1 LNDISTASL
10 FIILAVL
17 ILLSGFFSGSETAL
31 MTLNRYRTKSL
42 ADKGHRGAKLA
53 LKLLSRPDR
62 LLGLI
67 LLGNN
72 IVNIIAATIAT
83 IIALRLYG
91 EIGITIAPFILAF
104 VILVFSEVTPKTLA
118 ALKPEKLAFPSAFVY
133 TLIATPLYPFV
144 WLVNIFSNALLR
156 LVGVHPDKETRSDLN
171 ADELRAVVIEARH
184 FMPKV
189 HSDMLLGLLD
199 LQQVSVEDIMIP
211 RNEITGIDLN
221 DDWNDIVHQITHSQ
235 RTRVPV
241 FHDSIDNTA
250 GVLHL
255 RKVLNL
261 FSRDELNMKTLKGL
275 ITPAYF
281 IPAGTSLNRQLLNFK
296 DKRRRSGLVV
306 DEYGSIQGL
315 VTLED
320 ILEEIVGQ
328 FTTDSPT
335 RNLGIHKAGNGS
347 YLIDGN
353 THIRE
358 INRALDWSLPKNGP
372 KTLNGL
378 ILEHMEIIPKNGTS
392 LMIGNYT
399 IEITRT
405 SNNAVRTAKVTNT
418 LTAKN
423 TEIDHADKTHKN
435 QNDKL
440 KSGKLKNG

>member
-1 LNDISTASL
+1 MNELSTASL
-10 FIILAVL
+10 FIILAIL

-31 MTLNRYRTKSL
+31 MTLNRYRLKSL
-42 ADKGHRGAKLA
+42 ADKGHRGARLA
-53 LKLLSRPDR
+53 TSLLARPDR

-72 IVNIIAATIAT
+72 IVNIFAATVAT

-91 EIGITIAPFILAF
+91 EIGLAVAPIVLAF
-104 VILVFSEVTPKTLA
+104 VILIFSEVTPKTMA
-118 ALKPEKLAFPSAFVY
+118 ALKPERLAFPSAYVY
-133 TLIATPLYPFV
+133 TVIATPLYPFV

-156 LVGVHPDKETRSDLN
+156 LLGVHPDRETRQELS
-171 ADELRAVVIEARH
+171 ADELRAVVVEAEH
-184 FMPKV
+184 FMPQA
-189 HSDMLLGLLD
+189 HSDMLLSVID
-199 LQQVSVEDIMIP
+199 LEQISVEDIMVP

-241 FHDSIDNTA
+241 FHDSIDDTI

-275 ITPAYF
+275 IASAYF
-281 IPAGTSLNRQLLNFK
+281 IPAGTSLTQQLLNFQ
-296 DKRRRSGLVV
+296 DNRRRSGLVV

-335 RNLGIHKAGNGS
+335 RNLGIHKQSDNS

-353 THIRE
+353 THIRD
-358 INRALDWSLPKNGP
+358 INRALDWELPVDGP

-378 ILEHMEIIPKNGTS
+378 IIEHMEIIPQTGTS
-392 LMIGNYT
+392 LMVDNYT
-399 IEITRT
+399 IEIMKST
-405 SNNAVRTAKVTNT
+405 NNAVQTARVQDTSDVAETIEDEESSDSPVNT
-418 LTAKN
+418 
-423 TEIDHADKTHKN
+423 
-435 QNDKL
+435 
-440 KSGKLKNG
+440 

>member
-1 LNDISTASL
+1 LNELSITTL
-10 FIILAVL
+10 LIILVIL
-17 ILLSGFFSGSETAL
+17 VLLSGFFSGSETAL

-42 ADKGHRGAKLA
+42 ANKGHKGAQLA
-53 LKLLSRPDR
+53 LKLLGRPDR

-72 IVNIIAATIAT
+72 IVNIFAATIAT

-91 EIGITIAPFILAF
+91 EIGLAIAPFALAF
-104 VILVFSEVTPKTLA
+104 VILVFAEVTPKTLA
-118 ALKPEKLAFPSAFVY
+118 ALKPEKLAFPSAFIY

-144 WLVNIFSNALLR
+144 WSVNIFSNGLLR
-156 LVGVHPDKETRSDLN
+156 LIGIHPGRETKQELS
-171 ADELRAVVIEARH
+171 ADELRAVVIEAEH
-184 FMPKV
+184 FMPQA
-189 HSDMLLGLLD
+189 HSDMLLGILD
-199 LQQVSVEDIMIP
+199 LEQVSVEDIMIP

-235 RTRVPV
+235 RTRIPV
-241 FHDSIDNTA
+241 FHDSIDNTIGA
-250 GVLHL
+250 LHL

-275 ITPAYF
+275 IAPVYF
-281 IPAGTSLNRQLLNFK
+281 IPAGTSLTRQLLSFK
-296 DKRRRSGLVV
+296 DNRRRSGLVV

-320 ILEEIVGQ
+320 ILEEIVGR

-335 RNLGIHKAGNGS
+335 RNLGIHKRDDNS
-347 YLIDGN
+347 YQIDGN

-358 INRALDWSLPKNGP
+358 INRALNWSLPVDGP

-378 ILEHMEIIPKNGTS
+378 ILEHMEIIPQNGTS
-392 LMIGNYT
+392 LMIENYT

-405 SNNAVRTAKVTNT
+405 TNNAVQTARV
-418 LTAKN
+418 KN
-423 TEIDHADKTHKN
+423 TKAVADKDKSNNERQTS
-435 QNDKL
+435 QNT
-440 KSGKLKNG
+440 

>member
-1 LNDISTASL
+1 MNELSTTSL
-10 FIILAVL
+10 FTIIALL

-31 MTLNRYRTKSL
+31 MTLNRYRVKSL
-42 ADKGHRGAKLA
+42 ADKGHKGAKLVI
-53 LKLLSRPDR
+53 KLLSRPDR

-72 IVNIIAATIAT
+72 IVNIFAATIAT
-83 IIALRLYG
+83 VIALRLYG
-91 EIGITIAPFILAF
+91 EIGIAIAPFALAF
-104 VILVFSEVTPKTLA
+104 VILVFAEVTPKTLA

-144 WLVNIFSNALLR
+144 WSVNIFSNALLR
-156 LVGVHPDKETRSDLN
+156 MVGIHPDKETRQEFS
-171 ADELRAVVIEARH
+171 ADELRVVVVEAEH
-184 FMPKV
+184 FMSRA
-189 HSDMLLGLLD
+189 HSDMLLGILD
-199 LQQVSVEDIMIP
+199 LEQVSVEDIMIP

-241 FHDSIDNTA
+241 FHDSIDNTI

-261 FSRDELNMKTLKGL
+261 LSRDELNMKTLKGL
-275 ITPAYF
+275 IVPAYF
-281 IPAGTSLNRQLLNFK
+281 IPAGTTLTRQLLNFQ
-296 DKRRRSGLVV
+296 DNRRRSGLVV

-335 RNLGIHKAGNGS
+335 RNLGIHKKDDNS
-347 YLIDGN
+347 YQIDGN

-358 INRALDWSLPKNGP
+358 INRALDWSLPADGP

-378 ILEHMEIIPKNGTS
+378 ILEHMEIIPKTGTS
-392 LMIGNYT
+392 LMIDNYT

-405 SNNAVRTAKVTNT
+405 TNNAVQTARVQNT
-418 LTAKN
+418 QQSQDEDEENMEDNESLNKK
-423 TEIDHADKTHKN
+423 D
-435 QNDKL
+435 
-440 KSGKLKNG
+440 G

>member
-1 LNDISTASL
+1 MNELSTATLFTIL
-10 FIILAVL
+10 FIL
-17 ILLSGFFSGSETAL
+17 IVLSGFFSGSETAL
-31 MTLNRYRTKSL
+31 MTLNRYRLKSL

-53 LKLLSRPDR
+53 TNLLKRPDR

-72 IVNIIAATIAT
+72 IVNIFAATIAT
-83 IIALRLYG
+83 VIALRLYG
-91 EIGITIAPFILAF
+91 EIGLAIAPIALAF
-104 VILVFSEVTPKTLA
+104 VILIFAEVTPKTLA

-133 TLIATPLYPFV
+133 TVIATPLYPFV
-144 WLVNIFSNALLR
+144 WLVNIFSNTLLR
-156 LVGVHPDKETRSDLN
+156 LVGVHPDKVKKQELS
-171 ADELRAVVIEARH
+171 ADELRAVVIEAEH
-184 FMPKV
+184 FMPQA
-189 HSDMLLGLLD
+189 HSDMLLGILD
-199 LQQVSVEDIMIP
+199 LEQVSVEDIMIP

-221 DDWNDIVHQITHSQ
+221 DDWTDIVHQITHSQ

-241 FHDSIDNTA
+241 FHDSIDNTV

-275 ITPAYF
+275 IAPAYF
-281 IPAGTSLNRQLLNFK
+281 IPAGTPLTRQLLNFK
-296 DKRRRSGLVV
+296 DNRRRSGLVV

-335 RNLGIHKAGNGS
+335 RNLGIHQQKDDA

-353 THIRE
+353 THIRD
-358 INRALDWSLPKNGP
+358 INRTLKWSLPAKGP

-378 ILEHMEIIPKNGTS
+378 ILEHMEIIPPTGTS
-392 LMIGNYT
+392 LMIDSYT
-399 IEITRT
+399 IEIMR
-405 SNNAVRTAKVTNT
+405 SSKNAVQTAKVQDSRNIGKAHEQSKGS
-418 LTAKN
+418 AK
-423 TEIDHADKTHKN
+423 T
-435 QNDKL
+435 
-440 KSGKLKNG
+440 

>member
-1 LNDISTASL
+1 LNDLSTATL
-10 FIILAVL
+10 FITLAIL

-31 MTLNRYRTKSL
+31 MTLNRYRLKSL
-42 ADKGHRGAKLA
+42 ADKNHMGAKLA
-53 LKLLSRPDR
+53 IKLLNRPDR

-72 IVNIIAATIAT
+72 IVNIFAATLSA

-91 EIGITIAPFILAF
+91 EIGLALVPFVLTF
-104 VILVFSEVTPKTLA
+104 VILVFAEVTPKTLA
-118 ALKPEKLAFPSAFVY
+118 ALKPERLAFPSAFVY
-133 TLIATPLYPFV
+133 TLISTPLYPFV

-156 LVGVHPDKETRSDLN
+156 LVGVHPDKDRNSELN
-171 ADELRAVVIEARH
+171 ADELRAVVVESEQ
-184 FMPKV
+184 FMPRV
-189 HSDMLLGLLD
+189 HSDMLLGILD
-199 LQQVSVEDIMIP
+199 LEQVSAEDIMIP

-241 FHDSIDNTA
+241 FHDSIDNTV

-261 FSRDELNMKTLKGL
+261 FARDELSMETLKKL
-275 ITPAYF
+275 IVPAYF
-281 IPAGTSLNRQLLNFK
+281 IPAGTPLTRQLLNFQAN
-296 DKRRRSGLVV
+296 RRRSGLVV

-315 VTLED
+315 ITLED

-335 RNLGIHKAGNGS
+335 RSAGIHKQDDDS

-358 INRALDWSLPKNGP
+358 INRALDWTLPAGGP
-372 KTLNGL
+372 KTLNGV
-378 ILEHMEIIPKNGTS
+378 ILEHMEMIPATGTS
-392 LMIGNYT
+392 LMIDDYT
-399 IEITRT
+399 IEIMRT
-405 SNNAVRTAKVTNT
+405 TNNAVQTAKVRKANPT
-418 LTAKN
+418 KD
-423 TEIDHADKTHKN
+423 IDDDAPSP
-435 QNDKL
+435 
-440 KSGKLKNG
+440 SGKNS

>member
-1 LNDISTASL
+1 LNELSTASL
-10 FIILAVL
+10 FIILAIL

-31 MTLNRYRTKSL
+31 MTLNRYRLKSL
-42 ADKGHRGAKLA
+42 TDKGHRGARLA
-53 LKLLSRPDR
+53 TNLLARPDR

-72 IVNIIAATIAT
+72 IVNIFAATVAT

-91 EIGITIAPFILAF
+91 EIGLAVAPIVLAF
-104 VILVFSEVTPKTLA
+104 VILIFSEVTPKTLA
-118 ALKPEKLAFPSAFVY
+118 ALKPERLAFPSAFVY
-133 TLIATPLYPFV
+133 TVIATPLYPFV

-156 LVGVHPDKETRSDLN
+156 LMGVHPDRETRQELS
-171 ADELRAVVIEARH
+171 ADELRAVVVEAEH
-184 FMPKV
+184 FMPQA
-189 HSDMLLGLLD
+189 HSDMLLSVID
-199 LQQVSVEDIMIP
+199 LEQISVEDIMVP
-211 RNEITGIDLN
+211 RNEVTGIDLN

-241 FHDSIDNTA
+241 FHDSIDDTI

-261 FSRDELNMKTLKGL
+261 FSRDELNMQTLKGL
-275 ITPAYF
+275 IASAYF
-281 IPAGTSLNRQLLNFK
+281 IPAGTSLTQQLLNFQ
-296 DKRRRSGLVV
+296 DNRRRSGLVV

-335 RNLGIHKAGNGS
+335 RNLGIHKQSDNS

-353 THIRE
+353 THIRD
-358 INRALDWSLPKNGP
+358 INRALDWELPVDGP

-378 ILEHMEIIPKNGTS
+378 ILEHMEIIPQNGTS
-392 LMIGNYT
+392 LMVDNYT
-399 IEITRT
+399 IEIMRST
-405 SNNAVRTAKVTNT
+405 NNAVQTARVQDTSDRPEVTEEDKQTANSVNT
-418 LTAKN
+418 
-423 TEIDHADKTHKN
+423 
-435 QNDKL
+435 
-440 KSGKLKNG
+440 

>member
-1 LNDISTASL
+1 MNELSTASL
-10 FIILAVL
+10 FATLFFL

-31 MTLNRYRTKSL
+31 MTLNRYRLKGL
-42 ADKGHRGAKLA
+42 ADRGHKGAKLA
-53 LKLLSRPDR
+53 IKLLNRPDR

-72 IVNIIAATIAT
+72 IVNIFAATLAT

-91 EIGITIAPFILAF
+91 EIGLAVAPIALTFI
-104 VILVFSEVTPKTLA
+104 ILIFAEVTPKTLA
-118 ALKPEKLAFPSAFVY
+118 ALKPEKLAFPAAFVY
-133 TLIATPLYPFV
+133 TVIATPLYPFV
-144 WLVNIFSNALLR
+144 WLVNIFSNTLLR
-156 LVGVHPDKETRSDLN
+156 LIGVHPDKETRHELS
-171 ADELRAVVIEARH
+171 ADELRAVVIEAEH
-184 FMPKV
+184 FMPQA
-189 HSDMLLGLLD
+189 HSDMLLGILD
-199 LQQVSVEDIMIP
+199 LEQVSVEDIMIP

-241 FHDSIDNTA
+241 FHDSIDNTI

-275 ITPAYF
+275 IAPAYF
-281 IPAGTSLNRQLLNFK
+281 IPAGTSLTRQLLNFQ
-296 DKRRRSGLVV
+296 DNRRRSGLVV

-335 RNLGIHKAGNGS
+335 RNLGIHRQEDGI

-353 THIRE
+353 THIRD
-358 INRALDWSLPKNGP
+358 INRALGWKLPSKGP

-378 ILEHMEIIPKNGTS
+378 ILEHMEIIPHTGTS
-392 LMIGNYT
+392 LMIDGYT
-399 IEITRT
+399 IEILRV
-405 SNNAVRTAKVTNT
+405 SNNAVQTARMQD
-418 LTAKN
+418 AS
-423 TEIDHADKTHKN
+423 KTT
-435 QNDKL
+435 QN
-440 KSGKLKNG
+440 NGQSSATQGT

>member
-1 LNDISTASL
+1 MNELSTASL
-10 FIILAVL
+10 FITLAIL

-31 MTLNRYRTKSL
+31 MTLNRYRVKSL
-42 ADKGHRGAKLA
+42 ADKGHKGAMLA

-72 IVNIIAATIAT
+72 IVNIFAATIAT

-91 EIGITIAPFILAF
+91 EIGIAIAPLVLAF

-118 ALKPEKLAFPSAFVY
+118 ALKPEKIAFPAAFIY
-133 TLIATPLYPFV
+133 TVISMPLYPFV
-144 WLVNIFSNALLR
+144 WLVNIFSNTLLR
-156 LVGVHPDKETRSDLN
+156 LIGIHPDKEAKQELS
-171 ADELRAVVIEARH
+171 ADELRAVVIEAEH
-184 FMPKV
+184 FMPQA
-189 HSDMLLGLLD
+189 HSDMLLGILD
-199 LQQVSVEDIMIP
+199 LEQVSVEDIMVP
-211 RNEITGIDLN
+211 RNEVTGIDLN

-235 RTRVPV
+235 RTRIPV
-241 FHDSIDNTA
+241 FHDSIDNTV

-261 FSRDELNMKTLKGL
+261 FARDELNMKTLKGL
-275 ITPAYF
+275 IKTAYF
-281 IPAGTSLNRQLLNFK
+281 IPAGTSLTKQLLKFQDN
-296 DKRRRSGLVV
+296 RRRSGLVV

-335 RNLGIHKAGNGS
+335 RNLGIHKTDSNG

-358 INRALDWSLPKNGP
+358 INRALDWSLPADGP

-378 ILEHMEIIPKNGTS
+378 ILEHMEIIPQNGTS
-392 LMIGNYT
+392 FMIGNYT

-405 SNNAVRTAKVTNT
+405 TNNAVQTAKVTNT
-418 LTAKN
+418 LAETNNKSD
-423 TEIDHADKTHKN
+423 ETHST
-435 QNDKL
+435 QNA
-440 KSGKLKNG
+440 

>member
-1 LNDISTASL
+1 
-10 FIILAVL
+10 
-17 ILLSGFFSGSETAL
+17 
-31 MTLNRYRTKSL
+31 MTLNRYRLKSL
-42 ADKGHRGAKLA
+42 TDKGHRGARLA
-53 LKLLSRPDR
+53 TNLLSRPDR

-72 IVNIIAATIAT
+72 IVNIFAATVAT

-91 EIGITIAPFILAF
+91 EIGLAVAPVALAF
-104 VILVFSEVTPKTLA
+104 VILIFSEVTPKTLA
-118 ALKPEKLAFPSAFVY
+118 ALKPERLAFPSAFVY
-133 TLIATPLYPFV
+133 TVIATPLYPFV

-156 LVGVHPDKETRSDLN
+156 LMGVHPDREAKQELS
-171 ADELRAVVIEARH
+171 ADELRAVVVEAEH
-184 FMPKV
+184 FMPQA
-189 HSDMLLGLLD
+189 HSDMLLSIID
-199 LQQVSVEDIMIP
+199 LEQISVEDIMVP
-211 RNEITGIDLN
+211 RNEVTGIDLN

-241 FHDSIDNTA
+241 FHDSIDDTV

-275 ITPAYF
+275 IASAYF
-281 IPAGTSLNRQLLNFK
+281 IPAGTSLTQQLLNFQ
-296 DKRRRSGLVV
+296 DNRRRSGLVV

-335 RNLGIHKAGNGS
+335 RNLGIHKQADNS

-353 THIRE
+353 THIRD
-358 INRALDWSLPKNGP
+358 INRALDWKLPVDGP

-378 ILEHMEIIPKNGTS
+378 ILEHMEIIPQTGTS
-392 LMIGNYT
+392 LMVDNYT
-399 IEITRT
+399 LEIMRST
-405 SNNAVRTAKVTNT
+405 NNAVQTARVKDASDRPEAIEDGEPSANSVNT
-418 LTAKN
+418 
-423 TEIDHADKTHKN
+423 
-435 QNDKL
+435 
-440 KSGKLKNG
+440 

>member
-1 LNDISTASL
+1 
-10 FIILAVL
+10 
-17 ILLSGFFSGSETAL
+17 
-31 MTLNRYRTKSL
+31 MTLNRYRLKSL
-42 ADKGHRGAKLA
+42 ADQGHKGAKLA
-53 LKLLSRPDR
+53 IKLLNRPDR

-72 IVNIIAATIAT
+72 IVNIFAATLAT

-91 EIGITIAPFILAF
+91 ELGLAVAPIALTFI
-104 VILVFSEVTPKTLA
+104 ILIFAEVTPKTLA
-118 ALKPEKLAFPSAFVY
+118 ALKPEKLAFPAAFIY
-133 TLIATPLYPFV
+133 TVIATPLYPFV
-144 WLVNIFSNALLR
+144 WLVNIFSNTLLR
-156 LVGVHPDKETRSDLN
+156 LIGVHPDKETKHELS
-171 ADELRAVVIEARH
+171 ADELRAVVIEAEH
-184 FMPKV
+184 FMPQA
-189 HSDMLLGLLD
+189 HSDMLLGILD
-199 LQQVSVEDIMIP
+199 LEQVSVEDIMIP

-241 FHDSIDNTA
+241 FHDSIDNTV

-275 ITPAYF
+275 IVPAYF
-281 IPAGTSLNRQLLNFK
+281 IPAGTSLTRQLLNFQ
-296 DKRRRSGLVV
+296 DNRRRSGLVV

-335 RNLGIHKAGNGS
+335 RNLGIHQQEDGT

-353 THIRE
+353 THIRD
-358 INRALDWSLPKNGP
+358 INRALGWKLPSKGP

-378 ILEHMEIIPKNGTS
+378 ILEHMEIIPHTGTS
-392 LMIGNYT
+392 LMIDGYT
-399 IEITRT
+399 IEILRV
-405 SNNAVRTAKVTNT
+405 SNNAVQTARMQDASKTAPNNGLPGNT
-418 LTAKN
+418 QGT
-423 TEIDHADKTHKN
+423 
-435 QNDKL
+435 
-440 KSGKLKNG
+440 